1 MPITLA
7 IPLSFILAAIMLA
20 LTGFVI
26 AISAN
31 LDIKMKMLELV
42 VAGLG
47 SAIVTYVIGIVAS
60 MLLGIEV
67 D

>member
-1 MPITLA
+1 
-7 IPLSFILAAIMLA
+7 MLA

-47 SAIVTYVIGIVAS
+47 SAIVTYIIGIAAS